1 MNAGVTLRIIICLFI
16 TLNVCFSSIALA
28 NTQKNLDAGQG
39 AFFDLGE
46 LIFQQVGDSEKIPKG
61 VITAMTQ
68 DSRGFIWIGT
78 QFGLIRYDGYRFK
91 RFGHNPQ
98 DPSSLPGNFVR
109 ALWAGQNGKLWI
121 GTFSDGVAMFDPNNN
136 QFHHYKYD
144 AANTNSLSNNNI
156 RALVGDNQGNI
167 FIASNDGLD
176 HIDSATGKVTRLDN
190 ILGCDEP
197 LKTSR
202 MRSVLLGENRT
213 LWLGTQLGL
222 CQITLP
228 YPISHNIKPGSP
240 ALTGKTYG
248 AFNGKNVFRL
258 YLADDNAVWVGTT
271 DDGAAKV
278 STNDN
283 IVEWVS
289 HTPNNLKSLSHHW
302 VNGIV
307 QPASDEIWLSTS
319 GGGITVVD
327 ASSTRV
333 KRHIRHEPLNEY
345 SIPLDTMGAM
355 LVDDSGVVWVGTWG
369 GGLSRYNPQNGA
381 FRKFVR
387 GLDSTNMLTH
397 EDVRSFVELNNG
409 QIWVGTAQSGI
420 DIISPQL
427 GVIGG
432 FRPEPENPKA
442 LAEGYVRVMRQT
454 SDGSV
459 WVGTTN
465 KGLHRYDF
473 VQQRFFRYN
482 TADGL
487 PSIQIVTLQE
497 TPGDK
502 LWVGTGEG
510 VALINTHTNQVED
523 ISDFSGS
530 ELFMGKS
537 ILSFAYDHNDRLWVG
552 TRNGLLVIF
561 IKAKKVLEISLEAD
575 TTTTLSDNYINSLLL
590 DSQQNLIVATP
601 HGLDRLV
608 NFNGRYAEFE
618 SLNTLV
624 GRPVGTA
631 GNLLEDAQGRI
642 WNGYGWLDPNQGT
655 WQNLARA
662 DDWDVGTMWTGSYIK
677 LRDGTMLFGGTKGI
691 LLMRPLL
698 WQSWQYQPKL
708 VISELEI
715 DNQVIPIP
723 EQLVLPA
730 DTKSFSIEFAALD
743 FTSPEHNLYAYKLE
757 GFDEKW
763 IYTDAS
769 KRRITYTRLPPGNY
783 HLHIKGSNRKGN
795 WSDHQIDLLIVQ
807 QPKWFET
814 IWIKLSLFVLI
825 ALAFYGFYRWRVKEL
840 KQQQMALDSLVQS
853 RTENISMLG
862 KIGQEI
868 TSTLHLGSVLE
879 RVYKHVNELM
889 NADVFVVGILDAPGQ
904 RILCQLAIEQG
915 EKLPPFE
922 YSLTDLRRP
931 AVWCI
936 NNQSELVINRVEE
949 LKLYVEYVA
958 APVSGANTES
968 LIYLPLLIDKQ
979 VLGCITVQSFKKSA
993 FSDNDV
999 QMLRTIAN
1007 YTAIALA
1014 NAESVEKLEST
1025 FAQLKEA
1032 HENLQQTQDQLV
1044 QQEKMA
1050 GLGRLV
1056 SGVAHEINTPL
1067 GISITA
1073 SSHAMKELGECQGLF
1088 DSSKLTKNKLHAFLE
1103 VMNESLYLLESNLS
1117 RAAQLVKNFK
1127 QVAVDQ
1133 SIEER
1138 GEVNLGQYLE
1148 DTLMSLKPKW
1158 KHTEI
1163 VVETDF
1169 DDSTVLSTY
1178 PGAFAQVLT
1187 NLIENAVRHGFEE
1200 GKKAGKIDISLQRTA
1215 SHIEWCFED
1224 NGVGMSK
1231 ETLAKVFDPFYTTR
1245 RSAGGTGLG
1254 MHIVYNIVTQKLHG
1268 EITCHSAHNQGCRFV
1283 IKLPIRNSSVN

>member
-1 MNAGVTLRIIICLFI
+1 MNASETFRIFTHLLIALC
-16 TLNVCFSSIALA
+16 VYFSSYAIAHKHNNSHVEA
-28 NTQKNLDAGQG
+28 PS
-39 AFFDLGE
+39 FFELGE
-46 LIFQQVGDSEKIPKG
+46 LIFQHVGDSETIPKG
-61 VITAMTQ
+61 VITAIVQ
-68 DSRGFIWIGT
+68 DSRGFLWIGT

-91 RFGHNPQ
+91 RFGHSPE
-98 DPSSLPGNFVR
+98 DSSSLPGNFVR
-109 ALWAGQNGKLWI
+109 ALWAGRNGQVWV
-121 GTFSDGVAMFDPNNN
+121 GTFSDGVSVFEPETE
-136 QFHHYKYD
+136 QFRHFKYD
-144 AANTNSLSNNNI
+144 PATNNSLSNNNI
-156 RALVGDNQGNI
+156 RALIGDNQGNI
-167 FIASNDGLD
+167 FVATNDGLNYINSD
-176 HIDSATGKVTRLDN
+176 TSEVARLDN
-190 ILGCDEP
+190 IAGCDMP
-197 LKTSR
+197 LKTTR
-202 MRSVLLGENRT
+202 MRSVLFEQPHT

-222 CQITLP
+222 CKITLP
-228 YPISHNIKPGSP
+228 DNFSQIFTVNQM
-240 ALTGKTYG
+240 ALTGQTYG
-248 AFNGKNVFRL
+248 EFNGKNVFRL
-258 YLADDNAVWVGTT
+258 FLAKDNSVWVGTT
-271 DDGAAKV
+271 DDGAARLGSQMDV
-278 STNDN
+278 VQWVTHQPNDP
-283 IVEWVS
+283 E
-289 HTPNNLKSLSHHW
+289 SLSHHW
-302 VNGIV
+302 VNGIA
-307 QPASDEIWLSTS
+307 QPTADEIWLGTS

-327 ASSTRV
+327 AVSASV

-355 LVDDSGVVWVGTWG
+355 LVDDSGVVWAGTWG
-369 GGLSRYNPQNGA
+369 GGLSRYNPKNKA

-387 GLDSTNMLTH
+387 GLDRQHTLTH
-397 EDVRSFVELNNG
+397 EDVRGFVELNNG

-420 DIISPQL
+420 DIVSPEF
-427 GVIGG
+427 GVVGG
-432 FRPEPENPKA
+432 FRPDPDNPKA
-442 LAEGYVRVMRQT
+442 LSEGYVRVMRQT
-454 SDGSV
+454 RDGSV
-459 WVGTTN
+459 WAGTTN

-473 VQQRFFRYN
+473 SQQRFYRY
-482 TADGL
+482 TTSEGL
-487 PSIQIVTLQE
+487 PSIQIVTLHE

-510 VALINTHTNQVED
+510 VVLINTQTNQVED
-523 ISDFSGS
+523 ISHFSGS
-530 ELFMGKS
+530 ELFTGKS
-537 ILSFAYDHNDRLWVG
+537 ILSFVYDHNDRLWVG

-561 IKAKKVLEISLEAD
+561 IGEEKVLEVSPEAG
-575 TTTTLSDNYINSLLL
+575 TTQSLSDNYINSLLL
-590 DSQQNLIVATP
+590 DSQKRLVVATP

-608 NFNGRYAEFE
+608 SFNGRFAKFE

-691 LLMRPLL
+691 LLMRPSL
-698 WQSWQYQPKL
+698 WQNWQYQPKL
-708 VISELEI
+708 VISELEVN
-715 DNQVIPIP
+715 NQAVPIP
-723 EQLVLPA
+723 EKLVLPA
-730 DTKSFSIEFAALD
+730 DTKSFSVEFAALD
-743 FTSPEHNLYAYKLE
+743 FTAPEHNQYAYKLE

-769 KRRITYTRLPPGNY
+769 KRRITYTRLSPGNY
-783 HLHIKGSNRKGN
+783 HLHIKGTNRKGK
-795 WSDHQIDLLIVQ
+795 WSEHQIDLLIVQ

-814 IWIKLSLFVLI
+814 IWIKLLLFTV
-825 ALAFYGFYRWRVKEL
+825 LAFGLYSFYRWRVKEL
-840 KQQQMALDSLVQS
+840 KQQQAALDSLVQS

-862 KIGQEI
+862 TIGQEI

-889 NADVFVVGILDAPGQ
+889 NADVFVVGILDAPSQ

-922 YSLTDLRRP
+922 YALTDLRRP

-936 NNQSELVINRVEE
+936 NNQSELVVNRVEE
-949 LKLYVEYVA
+949 LKHYVEYVA

-979 VLGCITVQSFKKSA
+979 VLGCITVQSFKQAA
-993 FSDNDV
+993 FNDNDV

-1014 NAESVEKLEST
+1014 NAESVEKLEAT
-1025 FAQLKEA
+1025 FSQLKEA
-1032 HENLQQTQDQLV
+1032 HNNLQQTQEQLV

-1088 DSSKLTKNKLHAFLE
+1088 DSSKLTKNKLHSFLE
-1103 VMNESLYLLESNLS
+1103 VMSESLYLLESNLS

-1138 GEVNLGQYLE
+1138 GEINLGQYLE
-1148 DTLMSLKPKW
+1148 DTLMSLRPKW

-1163 VVETDF
+1163 VVETNF
-1169 DDSTVLSTY
+1169 DDGIVLSTY
-1178 PGAFAQVLT
+1178 PGAIAQVLT
-1187 NLIENAVRHGFEE
+1187 NLIENSVRHGFEE
-1200 GKKAGKIDISLQRTA
+1200 GKHAGKIEISLQYTA
-1215 SHIEWCFED
+1215 SYIEWLFVD

-1268 EITCHSAHNQGCRFV
+1268 EITCQSSHDQGCQFV
-1283 IKLPIRNSSVN
+1283 IKLPSSNAKVD